1 MKESKANDWTPD
13 DSQRQII
20 YIESGCHLILAP
32 PGCGK
37 TQILAE
43 RIKLALDNGIS
54 PEDMLCLTF
63 TNRAARGMRERINE
77 RVGES
82 KTAGVFVGNVHRFC
96 SHYLF
101 DNGIV
106 PAESAIID
114 DDDMTSILARYL
126 NEDEEKVNRDNKRK
140 HAYSQIMFFS
150 HFMFDIE
157 HGTPKQL
164 RMHPECVTREDI
176 AVMKAIS
183 ETQDRHFDAQMM
195 IDIYNHTD
203 FYLDFVRLP
212 SFNHL
217 LAHEAEQT
225 LLKMRFAHA
234 YTAYKRQNNLIDFED
249 LLQLTY
255 NSLRHTPD
263 HKRYPWVQV
272 DEVQDLNMLQL
283 EIIKLISGNPTPTP
297 SPSGRGEAIPSSN
310 YLPLKSANPDIY
322 NLLKTYQKEN
332 RKKPTEAENA
342 MWDMLKDDALG
353 VRFRRQFAVSDY
365 IVDFICLKY
374 SLAIEID
381 GIYHK
386 EDEQERYDKQRTEIL
401 KSYGI
406 NVLRFTNE
414 EVLNTP
420 SVVIDRIKQTLAQL
434 NQSFA
439 QTNRIASPLPEGE
452 GPGVE
457 SCLVFLGDEQQA
469 IFSFMGAKLT
479 ALNSLK
485 ELCKGNIHH
494 LGINHRS
501 PKLMVEMLN
510 TYAISN
516 LASDPNLLP
525 TTASADSQ
533 PANGIAAELK
543 ICPYPNIYAEFNGV
557 AKRAAELVD
566 KYKQETT
573 AIVVNSNRDAD
584 DISKALDHEGHAHF
598 KISGTDIFSTP
609 EVKLLIA
616 HLGVLAN
623 DRNFLAWATIMHG
636 LKVCETTASARQ
648 FVHQLRARAI
658 SPSDFLTLGGTT
670 YLQRFLDIYAIQ
682 EIVVFDTETT
692 GLNVFEDDII
702 QIAAEKI
709 RQGVSVAKFSV
720 YIETERPIPA
730 KLGDIDNPII
740 EERKNQKIYSHA
752 EALRMFLD
760 FVGDGIL
767 LAHNADYDY
776 HIMDYNLRRY
786 LPEVDW
792 RSAHPVCIDS
802 LRLIRLL
809 RPDLKAFKLKTLLA
823 ELGLQGENS
832 HLADDDVNA
841 TVSLVSY
848 CYKKGLEI
856 KPSQDEYLK
865 RKTTQE
871 RIARLQRNYREHYKD
886 GLARLYDRKLSESG
900 VPALVDEMR
909 NFYNWLVD
917 SSWIKQVDKI
927 YYIFQYLA
935 DDIIDEAKEPSL
947 KEQLDHHIMELSTFK
962 EADLCGSSTIKD
974 RLFVST
980 IHKAKGLEFDNVI
993 VFDAVDGRIPNF
1005 YHENSPQLL
1014 AEDARKLYVAMSRA
1028 KHRLFVCYSHQSASA
1043 GMPDR
1048 KLSRFMEPVKK
1059 FF

>member
-1 MKESKANDWTPD
+1 MNESKANDWTPD
-13 DSQRQII
+13 HSQRQII
-20 YIESGCHLILAP
+20 DIESGCHLVLAP

-43 RIKLALDNGIS
+43 RIRLALDNGIS

-82 KTAGVFVGNVHRFC
+82 ETAGVFVGNVHRFC

-106 PAESAIID
+106 SAESAIID

-126 NEDEEKVNRDNKRK
+126 NEDEEKVNRDSKRK
-140 HAYSQIMFFS
+140 QAYSQIMFFS

-183 ETQDRHFDAQMM
+183 ETQDRPFDAQMM

-203 FYLDFVRLP
+203 FYLDFVRQP

-255 NSLRHTPD
+255 NSLCHTPN

-283 EIIKLISGNPTPTP
+283 EIIKLISGDPTTAP
-297 SPSGRGEAIPSSN
+297 SPSWRGETMP
-310 YLPLKSANPDIY
+310 KV
-322 NLLKTYQKEN
+322 
-332 RKKPTEAENA
+332 
-342 MWDMLKDDALG
+342 G
-353 VRFRRQFAVSDY
+353 
-365 IVDFICLKY
+365 
-374 SLAIEID
+374 
-381 GIYHK
+381 
-386 EDEQERYDKQRTEIL
+386 
-401 KSYGI
+401 
-406 NVLRFTNE
+406 
-414 EVLNTP
+414 
-420 SVVIDRIKQTLAQL
+420 
-434 NQSFA
+434 
-439 QTNRIASPLPEGE
+439 
-452 GPGVE
+452 

-469 IFSFMGAKLT
+469 IFSFMGAKLST
-479 ALNSLK
+479 LNSLK

-501 PKLMVEMLN
+501 PKLLVEMLN

-533 PANGIAAELK
+533 NANGIAAELK

-584 DISKALDHEGHAHF
+584 DISKVLDHEGYAHF

-616 HLGVLAN
+616 HLGVLAC
-623 DRNFLAWATIMHG
+623 DRNFLAWATIMQG

-670 YLQRFLDIYAIQ
+670 YLQRFLDIYESQ

-720 YIETERPIPA
+720 YIETERHIPE

-752 EALRMFLD
+752 EALGMFLD
-760 FVGDGIL
+760 FAGDDAL

-786 LPEVDW
+786 MPEVDW
-792 RSAHPVCIDS
+792 QSAHPVCIDS

-809 RPDLKAFKLKTLLA
+809 RPDLKAFKLKILLA
-823 ELGLQGENS
+823 ELSLQGENS

-841 TVSLVSY
+841 TVSLVRY
-848 CYKKGLEI
+848 CYKKGLEV

-865 RKTTQE
+865 RKTTQD
-871 RIARLQRNYREHYKD
+871 RIGRLQRNYEEHYKG
-886 GLARLYDRKLSESG
+886 GLARLYCRELSESG

-917 SSWIKQVDKI
+917 TNWIKQVDKI
-927 YYIFQYLA
+927 YYIFQYLT
-935 DDIIDEAKEPSL
+935 DDIINEAKEPSL
-947 KEQLDHHIMELSTFK
+947 KEQLEHHIMELSTFK

-1005 YHENSPQLL
+1005 YHENNPQLL

-1028 KHRLFVCYSHQSASA
+1028 KRRLLVCYSRQDASA

>member
-1 MKESKANDWTPD
+1 MKESKVNNWTPD

-20 YIESGCHLILAP
+20 NIESGCHLVLAP

-43 RIKLALDNGIS
+43 RIRLALDNGIS

-82 KTAGVFVGNVHRFC
+82 ETAGVFVGNVHRFC

-114 DDDMTSILARYL
+114 DEDMTSILARYL
-126 NEDEEKVNRDNKRK
+126 NEDEEKVNRDSKRK

-164 RMHPECVTREDI
+164 RMQPECVTREDI

-183 ETQDRHFDAQMM
+183 ETQDRPFDAQMM

-203 FYLDFVRLP
+203 FYLDFVRQP

-255 NSLRHTPD
+255 SSLRHTPD

-283 EIIKLISGNPTPTP
+283 EIIKLISGDPTPSP
-297 SPSGRGEAIPSSN
+297 SPSGRGEAIP
-310 YLPLKSANPDIY
+310 KV
-322 NLLKTYQKEN
+322 
-332 RKKPTEAENA
+332 
-342 MWDMLKDDALG
+342 G
-353 VRFRRQFAVSDY
+353 
-365 IVDFICLKY
+365 
-374 SLAIEID
+374 
-381 GIYHK
+381 
-386 EDEQERYDKQRTEIL
+386 
-401 KSYGI
+401 
-406 NVLRFTNE
+406 
-414 EVLNTP
+414 
-420 SVVIDRIKQTLAQL
+420 
-434 NQSFA
+434 
-439 QTNRIASPLPEGE
+439 
-452 GPGVE
+452 

-469 IFSFMGAKLT
+469 IFSFMGAKLST
-479 ALNSLK
+479 LSSLK

-533 PANGIAAELK
+533 SANGIAAELR

-648 FVHQLRARAI
+648 FVRQLRVRALL
-658 SPSDFLTLGGTT
+658 PSDFLTLDGTT
-670 YLQRFLDIYAIQ
+670 YLQRFLDIYESQ

-760 FVGDGIL
+760 FAGDDAL

-792 RSAHPVCIDS
+792 QSAHPVCIDS
-802 LRLIRLL
+802 LKLIRLL

-841 TVSLVSY
+841 TVSLVRY
-848 CYKKGLEI
+848 CYKKGLEV

-865 RKTTQE
+865 RKTTQD
-871 RIARLQRNYREHYKD
+871 RIGRLQRNYREHYND
-886 GLARLYDRKLSESG
+886 GLARLYDHKMSESG

-917 SSWIKQVDKI
+917 TSWIKQVDKI

-1005 YHENSPQLL
+1005 YNINNPQLL

-1028 KHRLFVCYSHQSASA
+1028 KHRLFVCYSRQSASP

>member
-1 MKESKANDWTPD
+1 MNESKANDWTPD
-13 DSQRQII
+13 HSQRQII
-20 YIESGCHLILAP
+20 DIESGCHLVLAP

-43 RIKLALDNGIS
+43 RIRLALDNGIS

-82 KTAGVFVGNVHRFC
+82 ETAGVFVGNVHRFC

-126 NEDEEKVNRDNKRK
+126 NEDEEKVNRDSKRK
-140 HAYSQIMFFS
+140 QAYSQIMFFS

-183 ETQDRHFDAQMM
+183 ETQDRPFDAQMM

-203 FYLDFVRLP
+203 FYLDFVRQP

-255 NSLRHTPD
+255 NSLCHTPN

-283 EIIKLISGNPTPTP
+283 EIIKLISGDPTTAS
-297 SPSGRGEAIPSSN
+297 SPSGRRETMPKVG
-310 YLPLKSANPDIY
+310 
-322 NLLKTYQKEN
+322 
-332 RKKPTEAENA
+332 
-342 MWDMLKDDALG
+342 
-353 VRFRRQFAVSDY
+353 
-365 IVDFICLKY
+365 
-374 SLAIEID
+374 
-381 GIYHK
+381 
-386 EDEQERYDKQRTEIL
+386 
-401 KSYGI
+401 
-406 NVLRFTNE
+406 
-414 EVLNTP
+414 
-420 SVVIDRIKQTLAQL
+420 
-434 NQSFA
+434 
-439 QTNRIASPLPEGE
+439 
-452 GPGVE
+452 
-457 SCLVFLGDEQQA
+457 SCIVFLGDEQQA
-469 IFSFMGAKLT
+469 IFSFMGAKLST
-479 ALNSLK
+479 LNSLK

-501 PKLMVEMLN
+501 PKLLVEMLN

-525 TTASADSQ
+525 TTVSADSQ
-533 PANGIAAELK
+533 NANGIAAELK

-584 DISKALDHEGHAHF
+584 DISKVLDHEGYAHF

-616 HLGVLAN
+616 HLGVLAC

-670 YLQRFLDIYAIQ
+670 YLQRFLDIYESQ

-720 YIETERPIPA
+720 YIETERLIPE

-752 EALRMFLD
+752 EALGMFLD
-760 FVGDGIL
+760 FAGDDAL

-792 RSAHPVCIDS
+792 QSVHPVCIDS

-809 RPDLKAFKLKTLLA
+809 RPDLKAFKLKILLA
-823 ELGLQGENS
+823 ELSLQGENS

-841 TVSLVSY
+841 TVSLVRY
-848 CYKKGLEI
+848 CYKKGLEV

-865 RKTTQE
+865 RKTTQD
-871 RIARLQRNYREHYKD
+871 RIGRLQRNYEEHYKG
-886 GLARLYDRKLSESG
+886 GLARLYCRELSESG

-917 SSWIKQVDKI
+917 TNWIKQVDKI
-927 YYIFQYLA
+927 YYIFQYLT
-935 DDIIDEAKEPSL
+935 DDIINEAKEPSL
-947 KEQLDHHIMELSTFK
+947 KEQLEHHIMELSTFK

-1005 YHENSPQLL
+1005 YHENNPQLL

-1028 KHRLFVCYSHQSASA
+1028 KRRLLVCYSRQGASA

>member
-1 MKESKANDWTPD
+1 MNESKANDWTPD
-13 DSQRQII
+13 HSQRQII
-20 YIESGCHLILAP
+20 DIESGCHLVLAP

-43 RIKLALDNGIS
+43 RIRLALDNGIS

-82 KTAGVFVGNVHRFC
+82 ETAGVFVGNVHRFC

-106 PAESAIID
+106 SAESAIID

-126 NEDEEKVNRDNKRK
+126 NEDEEKVNRDSKRK
-140 HAYSQIMFFS
+140 QAYSQIMFFS

-183 ETQDRHFDAQMM
+183 ETQDRPFDAQMM

-203 FYLDFVRLP
+203 FYLDFVRQP

-255 NSLRHTPD
+255 NSLCHTPN

-283 EIIKLISGNPTPTP
+283 EIIKLISGDPTTAP
-297 SPSGRGEAIPSSN
+297 SPSWRGETMP
-310 YLPLKSANPDIY
+310 KV
-322 NLLKTYQKEN
+322 
-332 RKKPTEAENA
+332 
-342 MWDMLKDDALG
+342 G
-353 VRFRRQFAVSDY
+353 
-365 IVDFICLKY
+365 
-374 SLAIEID
+374 
-381 GIYHK
+381 
-386 EDEQERYDKQRTEIL
+386 
-401 KSYGI
+401 
-406 NVLRFTNE
+406 
-414 EVLNTP
+414 
-420 SVVIDRIKQTLAQL
+420 
-434 NQSFA
+434 
-439 QTNRIASPLPEGE
+439 
-452 GPGVE
+452 

-469 IFSFMGAKLT
+469 IFSFMGAKLST
-479 ALNSLK
+479 LNSLK

-501 PKLMVEMLN
+501 PKLLVEMLN

-533 PANGIAAELK
+533 NANGIAAELK

-584 DISKALDHEGHAHF
+584 DISKVLDHEGYAHF

-616 HLGVLAN
+616 HLGVLAC
-623 DRNFLAWATIMHG
+623 DRNFLAWATIMQG

-670 YLQRFLDIYAIQ
+670 YLQRFLDIYESQ

-720 YIETERPIPA
+720 YIETERLIPE

-752 EALRMFLD
+752 EALGMFLD
-760 FVGDGIL
+760 FAGDDIL

-792 RSAHPVCIDS
+792 QSAHPVCIDS

-809 RPDLKAFKLKTLLA
+809 RPDLKAFKLKILLA

-841 TVSLVSY
+841 TVSLVRY
-848 CYKKGLEI
+848 CYKKGLEV

-865 RKTTQE
+865 RKTTQD
-871 RIARLQRNYREHYKD
+871 RIGRLQRNYEEHYKG
-886 GLARLYDRKLSESG
+886 GLARLYCRELSESG

-917 SSWIKQVDKI
+917 TNWIKQVDKI
-927 YYIFQYLA
+927 YYIFQYLT
-935 DDIIDEAKEPSL
+935 DDIINEAKEPSL
-947 KEQLDHHIMELSTFK
+947 KEQLEHHIMELSTFK

-1005 YHENSPQLL
+1005 YHENNPQLL

-1028 KHRLFVCYSHQSASA
+1028 KRRLFVCYSRQGASA

>member
-1 MKESKANDWTPD
+1 MNESKANDWTPD
-13 DSQRQII
+13 HSQRQII
-20 YIESGCHLILAP
+20 DIESGCHLVLAP

-43 RIKLALDNGIS
+43 RIRLALVNGIS

-82 KTAGVFVGNVHRFC
+82 ETAGVFVGNVHRFC

-106 PAESAIID
+106 PAESTIID

-126 NEDEEKVNRDNKRK
+126 NEDEEKVNRDSKRK
-140 HAYSQIMFFS
+140 QAYSQIMFFS

-183 ETQDRHFDAQMM
+183 ETQDRPFDAQMM

-203 FYLDFVRLP
+203 FYLDFVRQP

-255 NSLRHTPD
+255 NSLCHTPN

-283 EIIKLISGNPTPTP
+283 EIIKLISGDPTTAS
-297 SPSGRGEAIPSSN
+297 SPSGRRETMPKVG
-310 YLPLKSANPDIY
+310 
-322 NLLKTYQKEN
+322 
-332 RKKPTEAENA
+332 
-342 MWDMLKDDALG
+342 
-353 VRFRRQFAVSDY
+353 
-365 IVDFICLKY
+365 
-374 SLAIEID
+374 
-381 GIYHK
+381 
-386 EDEQERYDKQRTEIL
+386 
-401 KSYGI
+401 
-406 NVLRFTNE
+406 
-414 EVLNTP
+414 
-420 SVVIDRIKQTLAQL
+420 
-434 NQSFA
+434 
-439 QTNRIASPLPEGE
+439 
-452 GPGVE
+452 
-457 SCLVFLGDEQQA
+457 SCIVFLGDEQQA
-469 IFSFMGAKLT
+469 IFSFMGAKLST
-479 ALNSLK
+479 LNSLK

-501 PKLMVEMLN
+501 PKLLVEMLN

-533 PANGIAAELK
+533 NANGIAAELK

-584 DISKALDHEGHAHF
+584 DISKVLDHEGYAHF

-616 HLGVLAN
+616 HLGVLAC

-670 YLQRFLDIYAIQ
+670 YLQRFLDIYESQ

-720 YIETERPIPA
+720 YIETERLIPE

-752 EALRMFLD
+752 EALGMFLD
-760 FVGDGIL
+760 FAGDDIL

-792 RSAHPVCIDS
+792 QSAHPVCIDS

-809 RPDLKAFKLKTLLA
+809 RPDLKAFKLKILLA

-841 TVSLVSY
+841 TVSLVRY
-848 CYKKGLEI
+848 CYKKGLEV

-865 RKTTQE
+865 RKTTQD
-871 RIARLQRNYREHYKD
+871 RIGRLQRNYEEHYKG
-886 GLARLYDRKLSESG
+886 GLARLYCRELSESG

-917 SSWIKQVDKI
+917 TNWIKQVDKI
-927 YYIFQYLA
+927 YYIFQYLT
-935 DDIIDEAKEPSL
+935 DDIINEAKEPSL
-947 KEQLDHHIMELSTFK
+947 KEQLEHHIMELSTFK

-1005 YHENSPQLL
+1005 YHENNPQLL

-1028 KHRLFVCYSHQSASA
+1028 KRRLFVCYSRQGASA

>member
-1 MKESKANDWTPD
+1 MNESKANDWTPD
-13 DSQRQII
+13 HSQRQII
-20 YIESGCHLILAP
+20 DIKSGCHLVLAP

-43 RIKLALDNGIS
+43 RIRLALDNGIS

-82 KTAGVFVGNVHRFC
+82 ETAGVFVGNVHRFC

-106 PAESAIID
+106 SAESAIID

-126 NEDEEKVNRDNKRK
+126 NEDEEKVNRDSKRK
-140 HAYSQIMFFS
+140 QAYSQIMFFS

-183 ETQDRHFDAQMM
+183 ETQDRPFDAQMM

-203 FYLDFVRLP
+203 FYLDFVRQP

-255 NSLRHTPD
+255 NSLCHTPN

-283 EIIKLISGNPTPTP
+283 EIIKLISGDPTTAP
-297 SPSGRGEAIPSSN
+297 SPSWRGETMP
-310 YLPLKSANPDIY
+310 KV
-322 NLLKTYQKEN
+322 
-332 RKKPTEAENA
+332 
-342 MWDMLKDDALG
+342 G
-353 VRFRRQFAVSDY
+353 
-365 IVDFICLKY
+365 
-374 SLAIEID
+374 
-381 GIYHK
+381 
-386 EDEQERYDKQRTEIL
+386 
-401 KSYGI
+401 
-406 NVLRFTNE
+406 
-414 EVLNTP
+414 
-420 SVVIDRIKQTLAQL
+420 
-434 NQSFA
+434 
-439 QTNRIASPLPEGE
+439 
-452 GPGVE
+452 

-469 IFSFMGAKLT
+469 IFSFMGAKLST
-479 ALNSLK
+479 LNSLK

-501 PKLMVEMLN
+501 PKLLVEMLN

-533 PANGIAAELK
+533 NANGIAAELK

-584 DISKALDHEGHAHF
+584 DISKVLDHEGYAHF

-616 HLGVLAN
+616 HLGVLAC
-623 DRNFLAWATIMHG
+623 DRNFLAWATIMQG

-670 YLQRFLDIYAIQ
+670 YLQRFLDIYESQ

-720 YIETERPIPA
+720 YIETERHIPE

-752 EALRMFLD
+752 EALGMFLD
-760 FVGDGIL
+760 FAGDDAL

-786 LPEVDW
+786 MPEVDW
-792 RSAHPVCIDS
+792 QSAHPVCIDS

-809 RPDLKAFKLKTLLA
+809 RPDLKAFKLKILLA
-823 ELGLQGENS
+823 ELSLQGENS

-841 TVSLVSY
+841 TVSLVRY
-848 CYKKGLEI
+848 CYKKGLEV

-865 RKTTQE
+865 RKTTQD
-871 RIARLQRNYREHYKD
+871 RIGRLQRNYEEHYKG
-886 GLARLYDRKLSESG
+886 GLARLYCRELSESG

-917 SSWIKQVDKI
+917 TNWIKQVDKI
-927 YYIFQYLA
+927 YYIFQYLT
-935 DDIIDEAKEPSL
+935 DDIINEAKEPSL
-947 KEQLDHHIMELSTFK
+947 KEQLEHHIMELSTFK

-1005 YHENSPQLL
+1005 YHENNPQLL

-1028 KHRLFVCYSHQSASA
+1028 KRRLLVCYSRQDASA

>member
-1 MKESKANDWTPD
+1 MNESKANDWTPD
-13 DSQRQII
+13 HSQRQII
-20 YIESGCHLILAP
+20 DIESGCHLVLAP

-43 RIKLALDNGIS
+43 RIRLALDNGIS

-82 KTAGVFVGNVHRFC
+82 ETAGVFVGNVHRFC

-106 PAESAIID
+106 SAESAIID

-126 NEDEEKVNRDNKRK
+126 NEDEEKVNRDSKRK
-140 HAYSQIMFFS
+140 QAYSQIMFFS

-183 ETQDRHFDAQMM
+183 ETQDRPFDAQMM

-203 FYLDFVRLP
+203 FYLDFVRQP

-255 NSLRHTPD
+255 NSLCHTPN

-283 EIIKLISGNPTPTP
+283 EIIKLISGDPTTAP
-297 SPSGRGEAIPSSN
+297 SPSWRGETMP
-310 YLPLKSANPDIY
+310 KV
-322 NLLKTYQKEN
+322 
-332 RKKPTEAENA
+332 
-342 MWDMLKDDALG
+342 G
-353 VRFRRQFAVSDY
+353 
-365 IVDFICLKY
+365 
-374 SLAIEID
+374 
-381 GIYHK
+381 
-386 EDEQERYDKQRTEIL
+386 
-401 KSYGI
+401 
-406 NVLRFTNE
+406 
-414 EVLNTP
+414 
-420 SVVIDRIKQTLAQL
+420 
-434 NQSFA
+434 
-439 QTNRIASPLPEGE
+439 
-452 GPGVE
+452 

-469 IFSFMGAKLT
+469 IFSFMGAKLST
-479 ALNSLK
+479 LNSLK

-501 PKLMVEMLN
+501 PKLLVEMLN

-533 PANGIAAELK
+533 NANGIAAELK

-584 DISKALDHEGHAHF
+584 DISKVLDHEGYAHF

-616 HLGVLAN
+616 HLGVLAC
-623 DRNFLAWATIMHG
+623 DRNFLAWATIMQG

-670 YLQRFLDIYAIQ
+670 YLQRFLDIYESQ

-720 YIETERPIPA
+720 YIETERLIPE

-752 EALRMFLD
+752 EALGMFLD
-760 FVGDGIL
+760 FAGDDAL

-786 LPEVDW
+786 MPEVDW
-792 RSAHPVCIDS
+792 QSAHPVCIDS

-809 RPDLKAFKLKTLLA
+809 RPDLKAFKLKILLA
-823 ELGLQGENS
+823 ELSLQGENS

-841 TVSLVSY
+841 TVSLVRY
-848 CYKKGLEI
+848 CYKKGLEV

-865 RKTTQE
+865 RKTTQD
-871 RIARLQRNYREHYKD
+871 RIGRLQRNYEEHYKG
-886 GLARLYDRKLSESG
+886 GLARLYCRELSESG

-917 SSWIKQVDKI
+917 TNWIKQVDKI
-927 YYIFQYLA
+927 YYIFQYLT
-935 DDIIDEAKEPSL
+935 DDIINEAKEPSL
-947 KEQLDHHIMELSTFK
+947 KEQLEHHIMELSTFK

-1005 YHENSPQLL
+1005 YHENNPQLL

-1028 KHRLFVCYSHQSASA
+1028 KRRLLVCYSRQGASA